1 MPFVDTLYGPQQL
14 HEEEEYGPDDDG
26 DEAVS
31 VNVAFKRKIGSIE
44 SLHSR
49 LFIDEDEAKRVG
61 TAVFPDPVFKV
72 YESSSLNMVD
82 LCSSVKNDLYPRFLP
97 RPFAI
102 NSVQSHAV
110 LLALKQYFKHRM
122 WQPNI
127 SEPEL
132 VTTSFNKRKARRL
145 RRNLYGGGFIV
156 GDGTGIGKT
165 REMAAFL
172 VSVVLAEREVQV
184 RANSYIHEIPENYK
198 WTTRRHP
205 FFIWLTCSKPLFLDC
220 QRDIKNVLVNP
231 DKKFNSWTKRGFP
244 DIPSYHNICESNI
257 RGGNGSNCG
266 VTTVD
271 HNGASMHI
279 RFITLA
285 DVKSDM
291 QKHLSPNRALSFL
304 TVTPTVL
311 FMTYSDL
318 NCNLEFVL
326 RFIFGGVPLNEI
338 TTRADTFVTALLC
351 DEFHTPKNISDVF
364 RGCLEKI
371 WLEIDTFNPPPPPP
385 SVASSIMRFRNAFE
399 FKMKQATESRKK
411 KYADRTKMF
420 LSTLS
425 GADSFRLLVELLKYD
440 CFYMMASATPFQS
453 SDDLHSIDHIL
464 RGVVPNYTTSESLA
478 GIGNANPDAIA
489 DASEYS
495 TLFLEDVV
503 KLLRNRGMLVSRSI
517 SVDNVECSVVRCPIS
532 PIQKFAMDEI
542 SAFCLQSKQ
551 LLGEVLEI
559 GSAMRS
565 YVGSL
570 QCPITGGS
578 VRALVERVNSG
589 NTRGLNRIE
598 KIDHRMNLTVLR
610 PGDMSNGDFEMSLA
624 DILLSLF
631 SINKKKDSSRKSL
644 TSNKATAAD
653 TVTEEDE
660 GFGVV
665 DSLFACPTDDPDDQG
680 QTSPNKN
687 ENENNNESVTSVFLD
702 DEEWSKKITYFKVR
716 AAGMSVSVCKSAL
729 LAIKS
734 RSVLDTIK
742 RLRRSNETKK
752 AVMSLEQ
759 TGDAFL
765 NSLRLRILED
775 NCPDGGHGS
784 NGNKR
789 MRVVKSGTKRYS
801 IFDINPYD
809 SSPLANSVLSGY
821 KNLFVA
827 TAICTM
833 FRIETVDTGT
843 LYVMAV
849 PRLPPPEPL
858 MALSGNA
865 IDIIEQAVGESK
877 YAEVTNRKL
886 VSRISEQGLMILRN
900 NNKTSNTN
908 KCISEFNNTK
918 DVDVMVL
925 GPKGSTGLS
934 LHDSKTNKYNARRV
948 HFMLDLPYNAVA
960 YRQAI
965 GRTHRNGQLTSPIYL
980 IFSSDSP
987 AEMRFF
993 DGLDVRLK
1001 DSQAGSYAD
1010 RYSANTVSLS
1020 SVAELEQFLDK
1031 VFILRVMGMLI
1042 RIVTGDITS
1051 IDLFILLSKVTV
1063 KMKNK
1068 GGYYAFYE
1076 GLDCTNGFFLDIISL
1091 GLNICLVL
1099 IEREDVIR
1107 ETEDR
1112 ERAKRLVQ
1120 MTDVS
1125 SMTSMA
1131 GAVGRIVFSNLCMKY
1146 FKDPLIKDPS
1156 IVLREF
1162 ENRALLAGENESLSP
1177 KMMRLVESAEVI
1189 AREAIVLA
1197 QMIIGDGGGVLA
1209 SAAATAS
1216 VDDPLML
1223 SDDDFAKTEFD
1234 KKNFLLDILKHAPE
1248 NMDRPIEELFTVRVL
1263 GGGRKHGVI
1272 PIDEVEKFVMSA
1284 DLSASIS
1291 TVAATSVISVLCEED
1306 PKLILKLEN
1315 TAATH
1320 KRFTYPYYKSS
1331 YILRLARRLSSG
1343 KMVYRQ
1349 FQNEYFAAKK
1359 ESELMSDLYISVRAV
1374 MARDDRLE
1382 GLCRN
1387 RKNDMIEASYYEI
1400 RLPPCLS
1407 TIKRA
1412 KEIANKVLL
1421 DYTEDNVIENSD
1433 SKERIEIKNEYDM
1446 DIVLYT
1452 GEKVTLT
1459 PKNSML
1465 VQEYLDFFVLSHLFN
1480 EGGSLVQIVFDNYE
1494 RFEGLPCFCLYDRS
1508 V

>member
-14 HEEEEYGPDDDG
+14 HEEEEEEERGANDDED
-26 DEAVS
+26 DTAS
-31 VNVAFKRKIGSIE
+31 INVAFKRKIGSVE

-49 LFIDEDEAKRVG
+49 LFIDEDEAQRVG
-61 TAVFPDPVFKV
+61 TVVFPDPVFKI

-82 LCSSVKNDLYPRFLP
+82 VCSSVKNDLYPKFLP

-127 SEPEL
+127 SESEL
-132 VTTSFNKRKARRL
+132 VTASFNKRKARRL

-172 VSVVLAEREVQV
+172 VSVVLAEREVQA
-184 RANSYIHEIPENYK
+184 RASNYIHDIPENYK

-220 QRDIKNVLVNP
+220 QRDIMNVLVNP
-231 DKKFNSWTKRGFP
+231 DKNSNSWTKRGFP
-244 DIPSYHNICESNI
+244 DIPSYHRICESNS
-257 RGGNGSNCG
+257 RGGNGTNCG

-271 HNGASMHI
+271 HTGMSVHI

-311 FMTYSDL
+311 FMSYSDL
-318 NCNLEFVL
+318 NCNLEFFL

-371 WLEIDTFNPPPPPP
+371 WWETDTFNPSPPAP

-399 FKMKQATESRKK
+399 FKTKQATESRKK
-411 KYADRTKMF
+411 KYADHTKMF
-420 LSTLS
+420 LSSLS
-425 GADSFRLLVELLKYD
+425 LADSFRLVVELLKYD
-440 CFYMMASATPFQS
+440 CFYLMASATPFQS
-453 SDDLHSIDHIL
+453 NDDLHTIDHIL
-464 RGVVPNYTTSESLA
+464 RGVVPNYTTSHSLE
-478 GIGNANPDAIA
+478 GMGKSNPDAIA

-517 SVDNVECSVVRCPIS
+517 SLDNVECSVVRCPIS

-551 LLGEVLEI
+551 LLGELLEI
-559 GSAMRS
+559 GSALRS

-570 QCPITGGS
+570 ESPITEGS
-578 VRALVERVNSG
+578 VRVLVERVNSG
-589 NTRGLNRIE
+589 YTRGLNRIE

-624 DILLSLF
+624 DILLSLL
-631 SINKKKDSSRKSL
+631 SDSKTKDGSSKSS
-644 TSNKATAAD
+644 TSSKTAVAD
-653 TVTEEDE
+653 TATDEDE
-660 GFGVV
+660 SYGVV
-665 DSLFACPTDDPDDQG
+665 DSLFACQTDDPYG

-687 ENENNNESVTSVFLD
+687 EGGNINESVTSVFLD
-702 DEEWSKKITYFKVR
+702 EEEKDEEWLKKITQYRVR
-716 AAGMSVSVCKSAL
+716 AAGRSVKVCKSAL
-729 LAIKS
+729 FAIKS
-734 RSVLDTIK
+734 RFVFDIIK
-742 RLRRSNETKK
+742 RLRRSKEIKK
-752 AVMSLEQ
+752 AVMSLEE

-765 NSLRLRILED
+765 NNLRLRIVED
-775 NCPDGGHGS
+775 NCSDDHGS
-784 NGNKR
+784 SGNKR
-789 MRVVKSGTKRYS
+789 MRGVKSGIKRYS
-801 IFDINPYD
+801 IFDISPYD
-809 SSPLANSVLSGY
+809 SSPLANTVLEGY
-821 KNLFVA
+821 NNLLVA

-833 FRIETVDTGT
+833 FKIETVDAGT

-849 PRLPPPEPL
+849 PRLPSPEPL
-858 MALSGNA
+858 MALSGNS

-877 YAEVTNRKL
+877 YAEITNRKL
-886 VSRISEQGLMILRN
+886 VSRISQQGLMIIRS

-918 DVDVMVL
+918 EVDVMLL
-925 GPKGSTGLS
+925 GLKGSTGLS

-948 HFMLDLPYNAVA
+948 HFMLDLPYNAVV
-960 YRQAI
+960 YRQTI
-965 GRTHRNGQLTSPIYL
+965 GRTHRNGQLTSPLYL

-987 AEMRFF
+987 SEMRFS

-1010 RYSANTVSLS
+1010 RYSTNTVSLS
-1020 SVAELEQFLDK
+1020 SAAELEQFLDK
-1031 VFILRVMGMLI
+1031 ALVLRVMGMLI

-1051 IDLFILLSKVTV
+1051 IDLFVLLSKVTV
-1063 KMKNK
+1063 KMKNR

-1076 GLDCTNGFFLDIISL
+1076 GLDPTNGFFLDIISL

-1099 IEREDVIR
+1099 IEREDRIQ

-1120 MTDVS
+1120 MTDV
-1125 SMTSMA
+1125 TSIRSLA
-1131 GAVGRIVFSNLCMKY
+1131 GAVGKIAFSNLCMRY
-1146 FKDPLIKDPS
+1146 FKDPLIRDPS
-1156 IVLREF
+1156 TVLREF
-1162 ENRALLAGENESLSP
+1162 ENRVSFAGHVESLSP
-1177 KMMRLVESAEVI
+1177 KMARLVESAEVI
-1189 AREAIVLA
+1189 AKEAMLALA
-1197 QMIIGDGGGVLA
+1197 QTTIGETGGSLNLN
-1209 SAAATAS
+1209 
-1216 VDDPLML
+1216 DPPVM
-1223 SDDDFAKTEFD
+1223 SDDEFGKTAFD
-1234 KKNFLLDILKHAPE
+1234 KTNFLLDISKHVPE
-1248 NMDRPIEELFTVRVL
+1248 NIARPIDELFTVRVL
-1263 GGGRKHGVI
+1263 GGGRKQGVI
-1272 PIDEVEKFVMSA
+1272 PIEEVVEKFVMSA
-1284 DLSASIS
+1284 DSSASIS
-1291 TVAATSVISVLCEED
+1291 TVAATRIISVLCEED
-1306 PKLILKLEN
+1306 PRLILKLVN

-1320 KRFTYPYYKSS
+1320 KRFTFPYYKSS
-1331 YILRLARRLSSG
+1331 YILRIARRLSSG
-1343 KMVYRQ
+1343 NMVYRQ
-1349 FQNEYFAAKK
+1349 FQNEYFSAKK
-1359 ESELMSDLYISVRAV
+1359 ESELISDLYISVRAV

-1387 RKNDMIEASYYEI
+1387 RKNDMIGASYYEI
-1400 RLPPCLS
+1400 RVPPSLS
-1407 TIKRA
+1407 TRKRS
-1412 KEIANKVLL
+1412 KEIAEKVLL
-1421 DYTEDNVIENSD
+1421 DYTEDSEMENSE
-1433 SKERIEIKNEYDM
+1433 SEQKVEICNDYDM

-1459 PKNSML
+1459 QKNSMF
-1465 VQEYLDFFVLSHLFN
+1465 VEEHLDFFVLSHLLD
-1480 EGGSLVQIVFDNYE
+1480 EGGSFVQIVFDNYE
-1494 RFEGLPCFCLYDRS
+1494 RFGGLPCFCLYDRS